1 MPNFFND
8 FATGAE
14 FKRGRDDRK
23 RTSELA
29 GLVQEGDESAINEMA
44 LLNPDA
50 LRNLMTL
57 PGLGDTTR
65 ATQETAKLQTLQ
77 AQAGQERVRLLKIKA
92 NLGAA
97 VAGGPENLRV
107 NLAKMAEGRISEDD
121 PDFNL
126 DEVAEM
132 MQMATTEPEKAFARL
147 QEEAT
152 SVGSQLSTINQ
163 ILGAGKEAGF
173 TLGEGQQRFD
183 AQGNLIASGAPKV
196 NKGRDSLTQ
205 VQSSQILP
213 DGSTVQVFKDG
224 STRVTGPQ
232 GRPLMGQE
240 REDAVVTAQEFG
252 IDVQSQRAG
261 GRTEATETEKR
272 NSALVVRGIAAAE
285 STAIVRRAL
294 NLLDTVKTGGVNAI
308 ALATRQRLGIEG
320 ANEGELS
327 NSLGKSVLSQLRE
340 TFGAAFTENEGKRL
354 ERIEAGFGKSPE
366 TNRRLLTQALRIA
379 ENTANRA
386 AKVASDGEK
395 ADIEELLTFSLDV
408 DNAATG
414 QDSAPGAGSFQSTSG
429 ITFTV
434 EE

>member
-1 MPNFFND
+1 MTHGVDASGAISAGANQANQLMR
-8 FATGAE
+8 FAEEKKQAPIRNRLLDLQVGNAEGVSRQQQGREAVLDAVPINASLQRKDNAGALALIDQRIQ
-14 FKRGRDDRK
+14 KLTSQGRDPSDSIAFRE
-23 RTSELA
+23 RL
-29 GLVQEGDESAINEMA
+29 IN
-44 LLNPDA
+44 NPDQAA
-50 LRNLMTL
+50 LEIADIISM
-57 PGLGDTTR
+57 G
-65 ATQETAKLQTLQ
+65 QQT
-77 AQAGQERVRLLKIKA
+77 GILKA
-92 NLGAA
+92 
-97 VAGGPENLRV
+97 P
-107 NLAKMAEGRISEDD
+107 
-121 PDFNL
+121 
-126 DEVAEM
+126 
-132 MQMATTEPEKAFARL
+132 Q
-147 QEEAT
+147 
-152 SVGSQLSTINQ
+152 NQ
-163 ILGAGKEAGF
+163 GF
-173 TLGEGQQRFD
+173 TLGQGQQRYD
-183 AQGNLIASGAPKV
+183 AAGNLIASGAPKV
-196 NKGRDSLTQ
+196 NEGRDSLAQ

-395 ADIEELLTFSLDV
+395 ADIEELLTFSLEV